1 MKNITLSVEEEV
13 LQEARKIAAE
23 RNTTVNAMVRA
34 HLAELVG
41 QKRRTRD
48 ALKRMRELAE
58 QGGMEVGTKTWT
70 RDDLHER

>member
-1 MKNITLSVEEEV
+1 MKNITLSIEEDV

-23 RNTTVNAMVRA
+23 QGTTVNAIVRA
-34 HLAELVG
+34 SLGELVRR
-41 QKRRTRD
+41 KKRTRD

-58 QGGMEVGTKTWT
+58 EGGMEVGKKTWN

>member
-1 MKNITLSVEEEV
+1 MKNITLSIEEDV

-23 RNTTVNAMVRA
+23 RGTTVNAMVRA
-34 HLAELVG
+34 SLAEVVR
-41 QKRRTRD
+41 QRKRTRD

-58 QGGMEVGTKTWT
+58 EGGMEVGKETWR